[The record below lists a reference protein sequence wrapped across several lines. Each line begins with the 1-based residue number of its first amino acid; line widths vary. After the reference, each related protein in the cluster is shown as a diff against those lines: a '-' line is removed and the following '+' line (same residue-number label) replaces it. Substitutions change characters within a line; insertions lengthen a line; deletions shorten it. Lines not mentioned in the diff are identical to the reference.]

1 VTTEIWLGGAVIVYV
16 IAMMVLSWWA
26 GKYYVEHEGQFMLGG
41 RQFNSFLSVV
51 GNTSI
56 LVSGGWL
63 PAIVLYGYLF
73 GVGGTWFYLAW
84 GIALF
89 VTMLLWA
96 GLWRISGA
104 YTPSEWFEYRYG
116 RIGRLAV
123 ALIILLAVL
132 AITGWQFVGSGASVA
147 GVFGISETVAILLI
161 GAAVI
166 VYVAL
171 GGIWAATLT
180 DLVQWSWVI
189 LVVFLAVPAYLFFQ
203 YGFPSAAD
211 VPEGFLSFPFGTM
224 PIFQLTLPSVF
235 TFLILQ
241 QSIANQ
247 APYFA
252 RAASAMNRRT
262 VTIAWTWS
270 LIIALL
276 TGMAG
281 SLVGI
286 YARMLMPDLENPE
299 AAFGAILTFLPVWL
313 AALALAGLIAST
325 MSTVDIYLVS
335 GVNQLVR
342 DVAQLLM
349 GMRDSQQLLRWAKWA
364 TVLYGAAAVI
374 FAATWTAGLEALFGF
389 GTAIGAP
396 LFVFFLDSWLLKVG
410 NGRGVVASV
419 LASLFTVFVWQFLTD
434 LSTIVD
440 TLWIVFPVAFIT
452 LMVVSLLSRT
462 SEMPHGAEEVT
473 SLHRKI
479 IEGVAKGYSS
489 AGDIVDYCATRE
501 TGMQLPTLLREID
514 YLIDQGYL
522 RRQGERLTKQLYF
535 ELNPEGEHILAEII
549 GAEERRA
556 IQNGGL
562 GSEASNI
569 LKAVQEK
576 PGITTVDIHHK
587 IGIAQEIVGPT
598 VEILKRK
605 SLVKVHGLIT
615 PRVSPTEG
623 SDRAD
628 QASRAKASR
637 ETT

>member
-1 VTTEIWLGGAVIVYV
+1 MTTEVWLGGSVIVYV
-16 IAMMVLSWWA
+16 IAMMGLSWWA
-26 GKYYVEHEGQFMLGG
+26 GKHYVEHEGQFMLGG
-41 RQFNSFLSVV
+41 RQFNSFLSLV
-51 GNTSI
+51 GNTAI
-56 LVSGGWL
+56 LISGGWL

-73 GVGGTWFYLAW
+73 GVGGMWFYLSW

-89 VTMLLWA
+89 VTMLFWA
-96 GLWRISGA
+96 GLWRVSGA

-132 AITGWQFVGSGASVA
+132 AIIGWQFVGSGAAVA
-147 GVFGISETVAILLI
+147 GVFGISPTVAILLI

-203 YGFPSAAD
+203 YGFPDAAD

-235 TFLILQ
+235 TFLLLQ

-252 RAASAMNRRT
+252 RAASTISRRT

-276 TGMAG
+276 TGMSG
-281 SLVGI
+281 SLIGI
-286 YARMLMPDLENPE
+286 YARTLMPDLENP
-299 AAFGAILTFLPVWL
+299 ATAFGATLDFLPVWL
-313 AALALAGLIAST
+313 AALALAGLMAAT

-342 DVAQLLM
+342 DVAQLLL
-349 GMRDSQQLLRWAKWA
+349 GMRDSQRILRWARWA
-364 TVLYGAAAVI
+364 TILYGAAAVI
-374 FAATWTAGLEALFGF
+374 FAATWTAGLQALFGF

-419 LASLFTVFVWQFLTD
+419 LASLFTVLVWEFLTD
-434 LSTIVD
+434 FSNTVH

-452 LMVVSLLSRT
+452 LMVVSLLFRT
-462 SEMPHGAEEVT
+462 AETPREPEDLS
-473 SLHRKI
+473 SLHKRI
-479 IEGVAKGYSS
+479 IEGVAKEYTS

-501 TGMQLPTLLREID
+501 AGIQLPVLLREID

-535 ELNPEGEHILAEII
+535 ELNPEGDRILAEVV
-549 GAEERRA
+549 GAETLQNM
-556 IQNGGL
+556 QNGGL
-562 GSEASNI
+562 SSEATKI
-569 LKAVQEK
+569 LKVVQEK
-576 PGITTVDIHHK
+576 PGITTVDIHHRT
-587 IGIAQEIVGPT
+587 GISVEVVGPT
-598 VEILKRK
+598 VNILSRK
-605 SLVKVHGLIT
+605 GLVKVHGLIT
-615 PRVSPTEG
+615 PRVSPIEG
-623 SDRAD
+623 ANQADREM
-628 QASRAKASR
+628 KAEAR
-637 ETT
+637 